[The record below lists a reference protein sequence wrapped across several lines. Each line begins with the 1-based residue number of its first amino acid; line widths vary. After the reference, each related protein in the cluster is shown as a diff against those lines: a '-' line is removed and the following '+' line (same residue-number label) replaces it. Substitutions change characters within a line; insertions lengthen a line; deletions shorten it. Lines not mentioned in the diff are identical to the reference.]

1 MAHCAALSAQRPRH
15 AGQRPC
21 GRWSEHGRSS
31 EHGFTL
37 VELMVV
43 MAVMALMAGAVVL
56 TIGSNRGDLSETTS
70 RFASRIAAAR
80 DEAIVGGR
88 PVAVWISPSGYGFER
103 YGDGRWQAFE
113 QKPFEAHDWG
123 KGLSAT
129 SGEGRSRIAFD
140 TVGLPDSGWVVS
152 ISDGDRRASVGLAS
166 NGDVAVE

>member
-1 MAHCAALSAQRPRH
+1 
-15 AGQRPC
+15 
-21 GRWSEHGRSS
+21 
-31 EHGFTL
+31 
-37 VELMVV
+37 MVV